1 VNQQP
6 PIPQPSNQQP
16 SNPQA
21 PNQQPMYPPA
31 AYSPAAAGPPQGLAI
46 TSMVLGIVGLFLGVL
61 LSIAAVITGH
71 MAQKQ
76 QPHARAF
83 WLTGLI
89 TGYIGILL
97 GLILVVLFVVWF
109 AFIFSIAAA
118 TGTSSF

>member
-1 VNQQP
+1 MNQQP

-16 SNPQA
+16 I
-21 PNQQPMYPPA
+21 YPAA
-31 AYSPAAAGPPQGLAI
+31 AYSPAPVGPPQGLAI
-46 TSMVLGIVGLFLGVL
+46 TSMVLGIVGLFLGIL

-76 QPHARAF
+76 QPHARPF

-97 GLILVVLFVVWF
+97 GLIAVVLVVVWF
-109 AFIFSIAAA
+109 TFIFAVFAA
-118 TGTSSF
+118 TGTSSL

>member
-6 PIPQPSNQQP
+6 PIPQPAIPQP
-16 SNPQA
+16 
-21 PNQQPMYPPA
+21 PNQQPLYPPA
-31 AYSPAAAGPPQGLAI
+31 AYSPAPAGPPQGLAI
-46 TSMVLGIVGLFLGVL
+46 TSMVLGIVGLFLGIL

-83 WLTGLI
+83 WATGLI

-97 GLILVVLFVVWF
+97 GLIAVVLVVVAF
-109 AFIFSIAAA
+109 AFFFSFVAA
-118 TGTSSF
+118 TDASNF